1 MNLKHSRNYKGLMAI
16 FALVIFLGIS
26 FKSNAA
32 DGEALFNQN
41 CASCHDP
48 LKKKTGP
55 ALQGAKQR
63 WADNAVKTDIYTWV
77 NDWDAAVAT
86 GDAYAKAMAA
96 SEASKMTKFPLLKKD
111 DIDAIL
117 AYVDDYTGPSGG
129 GPGNEMASASG
140 SEEEES
146 GLSLWWYVVG
156 GILLVVVIAAAGLKR
171 QLAYAN
177 DLKEGKEEEKDYSYE
192 TGLKTWA
199 GRNMAV
205 VAVFS
210 IVVLFSLLVVSFGWM
225 KGVGVYEGYHPSQPL
240 PAFSHKIHNAINGID
255 CQYCHSSASY
265 SKHASIPSVNVC
277 MNCHKEIDGASEQ
290 GKKDVEKI
298 RAHAGFDSES
308 YAYSD
313 SSLSPIVWNRVWV
326 LPDHVFFSHAQ
337 HVNENVG
344 NIDCK
349 NCHGNVPTFG
359 TMKISPTSETAKWA
373 KENGGV
379 VLTKPAM
386 TMGWC
391 IECHN
396 EKGIDLANGAYYE
409 EIHRRL
415 KKRPDILK
423 TYTADDEAKI
433 TVKELGG
440 WECAK
445 CHY

>member
-16 FALVIFLGIS
+16 FALVMFLGIS
-26 FKSNAA
+26 FKSNAQ
-32 DGEALFNQN
+32 DGAELFKQN

-63 WADNAVKTDIYTWV
+63 WADNADKTDIYTWV
-77 NDWDAAVAT
+77 NDWGAAVAT
-86 GDAYAKAMAA
+86 GDSYAKSIAVTGGM
-96 SEASKMTKFPLLKKD
+96 SKFPLLKKD
-111 DIDAIL
+111 DIDAIF
-117 AYVDDYTGPSGG
+117 AYVDAYTGRDGD
-129 GPGNEMASASG
+129 GPADMASASG

-177 DLKEGKEEEKDYSYE
+177 DLKEGKEEDKDYSYD
-192 TGLKTWA
+192 TGLKAWA

-210 IVVLFSLLVVSFGWM
+210 IVALFSLLVVSFGWM
-225 KGVGVYEGYHPSQPL
+225 KGVGVYEGYHPSQPIQS
-240 PAFSHKIHNAINGID
+240 FSHEIHNGINGID
-255 CQYCHSSASY
+255 CQYCHSSAST
-265 SKHASIPSVNVC
+265 SKHAGIPSVNVC
-277 MNCHKEIDGASEQ
+277 MNCHKEIDGSSDQ

-298 RAHAGFDSES
+298 RAHAGWDSEA
-308 YAYSD
+308 YAYND
-313 SSLSPIVWNRVWV
+313 TTQSPIVWNRVWV

-344 NIDCK
+344 NLDCK

-359 TMKISPTSETAKWA
+359 TMKVSPTSETAKWA
-373 KENGGV
+373 QENGGV
-379 VLTKPAM
+379 VLSKPAM

-423 TYTADDEAKI
+423 RYTADDEAKI